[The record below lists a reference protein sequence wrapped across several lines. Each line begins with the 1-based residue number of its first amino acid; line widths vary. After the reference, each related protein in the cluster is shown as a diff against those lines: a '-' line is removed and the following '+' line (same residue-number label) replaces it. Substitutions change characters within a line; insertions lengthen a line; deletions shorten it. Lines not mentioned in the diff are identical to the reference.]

1 MSNNKI
7 VKWTLIFTSSVHVQI
22 SATSEKDDLAH
33 NFSTGDNVEVIEGEL
48 MNLQGKVL
56 AVDGSKITIQPKHE
70 DLKDPLE
77 FQVTLRSFQI
87 ILFHYKYTF
96 SYLKLRKK

>member
-1 MSNNKI
+1 M
-7 VKWTLIFTSSVHVQI
+7 
-22 SATSEKDDLAH
+22 
-33 NFSTGDNVEVIEGEL
+33 EVIEGEL

-77 FQVTLRSFQI
+77 FQVILLDNICIASLSDKLVLPEINYIFICLKTVYCILVLRSLI
-87 ILFHYKYTF
+87 SGKRIEKIL
-96 SYLKLRKK
+96 SSG

>member
-1 MSNNKI
+1 
-7 VKWTLIFTSSVHVQI
+7 
-22 SATSEKDDLAH
+22 LAH

-56 AVDGSKITIQPKHE
+56 AVDGTKITIQPKHE

-77 FQVTLRSFQI
+77 FQVSCFPN
-87 ILFHYKYTF
+87 
-96 SYLKLRKK
+96 